1 MNRRPSAAAL
11 AVPALALFAIA
22 APAADAKA
30 TQAKTETCHATSEA
44 EVARQFDRWNASLA
58 TLDPDK
64 VVARYAPVSI
74 LLPTVSNTP
83 RTTPELRKDY
93 FTMFLKSKPQGV
105 IDSRQIQIGCNS
117 AIDAGIY
124 TFTFGDGRKV
134 QARYTFTYGWNGKDW
149 LITSHHS
156 SAMPE
161 QPAK

>member
-1 MNRRPSAAAL
+1 MTRRIT
-11 AVPALALFAIA
+11 ALALPAIALMAIA
-22 APAADAKA
+22 APPVEAKA
-30 TQAKTETCHATSEA
+30 VKAHTEACHATSDA
-44 EVARQFDRWNASLA
+44 EIARQFDRWNSALA

-64 VVARYAPVSI
+64 VVARYAPESI

-93 FTMFLKSKPQGV
+93 FTMFLKDKPQGV
-105 IDSRQIQIGCNS
+105 IDSRLIQIGCNS